1 MCWSEIKEQSSD
13 SINNN
18 RLSFFQTASLISIQ
32 TISDY
37 IEDKALHSVVLV
49 KVKTLLEK
57 NQSDVKI
64 ISLILGFFEK
74 ILVRLDRNHILEQVI
89 PTLLSMRLS
98 DPDIINRVV
107 SKYIVPLKIGAF
119 RMVQMSGAFDVQ

>member
-1 MCWSEIKEQSSD
+1 MFVVS
-13 SINNN
+13 
-18 RLSFFQTASLISIQ
+18 LFFQTASLISIQ

-37 IEDKALHSVVLV
+37 IEDKALHTVVLV

-107 SKYIVPLKIGAF
+107 SKYSAA
-119 RMVQMSGAFDVQ
+119 SN